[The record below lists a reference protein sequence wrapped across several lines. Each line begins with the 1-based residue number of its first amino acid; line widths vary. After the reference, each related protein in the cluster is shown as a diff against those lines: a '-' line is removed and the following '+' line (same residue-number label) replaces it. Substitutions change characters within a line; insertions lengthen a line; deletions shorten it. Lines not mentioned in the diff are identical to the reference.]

1 MTLKVVGS
9 NPIIYPKMLFQTK
22 NCKNLININVVK
34 KSHNHNLSFFYNLDF
49 KTNLLFKP
57 MFIYYNF
64 FSLNVKKSNTV
75 ERNNFIF
82 LFNKKKWH
90 YSFNLLQ
97 HNKTLFFFSVGVV
110 LNFLK
115 ILSKS
120 LRRSKKGFSI
130 YLNMVLNIL
139 KKFLS
144 YNTTILLNFF
154 DNKLVF
160 FKKRLNNYRFNNMLF
175 IKLPTNV
182 YKKFKR
188 HKSIKRRLTK
198 KFIKRI

>member
-1 MTLKVVGS
+1 
-9 NPIIYPKMLFQTK
+9 
-22 NCKNLININVVK
+22 
-34 KSHNHNLSFFYNLDF
+34 
-49 KTNLLFKP
+49 
-57 MFIYYNF
+57 
-64 FSLNVKKSNTV
+64 
-75 ERNNFIF
+75 
-82 LFNKKKWH
+82 
-90 YSFNLLQ
+90 
-97 HNKTLFFFSVGVV
+97 
-110 LNFLK
+110 
-115 ILSKS
+115 
-120 LRRSKKGFSI
+120 
-130 YLNMVLNIL
+130 MVLNIL